1 MAEQVDELFDV
12 KSAFYVGAYQVWS
25 LNQFYSVDFS
35 ISSINEISA
44 FSTNAQSK
52 FASVVLDGVLG
63 PLRPAHHT

>member
-35 ISSINEISA
+35 ISSINEKSA

-52 FASVVLDGVLG
+52 FTLAVLDGVPG
-63 PLRPAHHT
+63 PPGLAWHT